1 MTKTPKQRAA
11 EMRETALHGS
21 PLTRQ
26 ELADYLHLIEREYQ
40 RREERQQA
48 KQLPLAPAGVQG

>member
-11 EMRETALHGS
+11 EMRDTALHGL

-26 ELADYLHLIEREYQ
+26 EQADYFHAILREYE
-40 RREERQQA
+40 RREARD
-48 KQLPLAPAGVQG
+48 KQLPLAPVGGQD